1 MIHPFFATNTV
12 TIHPATVTT
21 QFGKTTRKWGVEP
34 DRIVEGCHIKSGPA
48 QEVLTREEAAVTEYT
63 ISMPP
68 GVQITRHDRVSFVYG
83 GQQYGGTPA
92 TGLELTAP
100 PRRPSGPTGLLDR
113 TIVATRSREE
123 S

>member
-1 MIHPFFATNTV
+1 MIHPFFATTTV
-12 TIHPATVTT
+12 TVHPATVVT
-21 QFGKTTRKWGVEP
+21 QFGKTTRKWGVLP
-34 DRIVEGCHIKSGPA
+34 DRIVEGCHIKAGPA
-48 QEVLTREEAAVTEYT
+48 QEVLTREEAAVTEHT

-68 GVQITRHDRVSFVYG
+68 GTQITRHDRVSFTHG
-83 GQQYGGTPA
+83 GQQYGGSPG

-123 S
+123 T